1 MPFAMPWESELGI
14 GGAPSLVEHL
24 CAVQARRIVTVMQV
38 RRQYQWNCPTMA
50 KFRFGTS
57 GLGSKLVEEVPRLIQ
72 ARDSAAGSVVI
83 RLSM

>member
-1 MPFAMPWESELGI
+1 MPWESELGI
-14 GGAPSLVEHL
+14 GAPSM
-24 CAVQARRIVTVMQV
+24 ANIFMWSRPGGFATVMQV
-38 RRQYQWNCPTMA
+38 RRQYQWDCHTRA